1 MEAKTMGSFIA
12 ALRRASGMTQKEL
25 AEKLN
30 VSDKSVSRWERDDG
44 APDLSLIPVIAEIF
58 GVTCDELLRGERKP
72 EADRVEARIPTPKGE
87 KQRQRILAA
96 GLSRFR
102 GQSFI
107 AMGIGIA
114 GLIAAMICNLG
125 FLRAIIGFFAETVFA
140 LVSVICQLAFLNS
153 AMLAVS
159 EEDGSPEI
167 RAYRRSA
174 IRLTETTLVLNA
186 CVLAFCLPL
195 VVGMRETYA
204 GIFFS
209 EWVAEGLPYALTAL
223 VIALVVCGILTHILV
238 KRGVLVPSGN
248 YDPVLLRKY
257 LILPLAVLI
266 PVTAAAHA
274 AVILNQKPEAY
285 TFQDFESFAE
295 FMEMDLQDPD
305 TFSDFDVEY
314 YDEYGNIISEDEFN
328 LVEFEDAEGNPVGT
342 FHYRNQTV
350 SYWEYGESTFPIKVY
365 TRENLQTAE
374 AARSVTHMRFALI
387 YAVEIIGVSL
397 LYLRKRKN
405 A

>member
-58 GVTCDELLRGERKP
+58 GVTCDELLRGERKS
-72 EADRVEARIPTPKGE
+72 EAERMEPKLPSPKGE

-153 AMLAVS
+153 ALLAVS

-167 RAYRRSA
+167 GAYKRSA
-174 IRLTETTLVLNA
+174 IRLTEVTLVLNA

-195 VVGMRETYA
+195 IVGMRETYA

-209 EWVAEGLPYALTAL
+209 EWVAEGLPYALAAL
-223 VIALVVCGILTHILV
+223 VITLVVCGILTHILV
-238 KRGVLVPSGN
+238 KRGVLVPSGSR
-248 YDPVLLRKY
+248 DPVLLRKY

-266 PVTAAAHA
+266 PVTAAAHF
-274 AVILNQKPEAY
+274 AVVLNQMPEAY

-295 FMEMDLQDPD
+295 FMERDIPDPY
-305 TFSDFDVEY
+305 TFYDDVEY
-314 YDEYGNIISEDEFN
+314 YDAYGNIISEDEYN
-328 LVEFEDAEGNPVGT
+328 LVEFEDAAGNPVGT

-350 SYWEYGESTFPIKVY
+350 SYWEYGENTFPIKVY
-365 TRENLQTAE
+365 TRENLQAAE
-374 AARSVTHMRFALI
+374 AAQGVTHIRFALI

-405 A
+405 T